1 MSRKLMMTIHL
12 YLAAFFAPI
21 LLLMAVS
28 GGLYLVGVKGSMDK
42 GDPVFVNGATIDAEG
57 DTKAQIKTLLDE
69 AGFSSRFESVKD
81 RGDKFQTRPS
91 SRDHFEITPNEAGV
105 SITPVS
111 PSLVAAMMELH
122 MGHGPKLYRSVEIVM
137 ALGLVLILL
146 SGLII
151 GIKSP
156 LLKTPTVAVSAAGI
170 IIFIV
175 LAALL

>member
-1 MSRKLMMTIHL
+1 MITIHL

-21 LLLMAVS
+21 LLIMAVS

-42 GDPVFVNGATIDAEG
+42 AAPVVVNGASIDAAG
-57 DTKAQIKTLLDE
+57 DTKAQIKTLLDQ
-69 AGFSSRFESVKD
+69 AGLPSGFETLRD
-81 RGDKFQTRPS
+81 RGDTYQTRPS
-91 SRDHFEITPNEAGV
+91 SRDHYEITASATGV
-105 SITPVS
+105 TITPVS
-111 PSLVAAMMELH
+111 PSLIAAMMELH
-122 MGHGPKLYRSVEIVM
+122 KGHGPKLFRLVEIVM
-137 ALGLVLILL
+137 ALGLVLILV

-170 IIFIV
+170 VIFIV